1 MTKKKIMVV
10 DDDKLTVDFLKT
22 LLELNGY
29 EAIPILSG
37 EECLAKVR
45 DMMPELI
52 LLDIMMPEVDGWAVL
67 ENLGKDP
74 ELKSIPIIIVTA
86 KDQPIDKLLA
96 FDKYKVIDYIV
107 KPFSNKE
114 LLEKIRNVI
123 GKP

>member
-45 DMMPELI
+45 DIMPELI